1 MRSLPRAKICPA
13 GCWVW
18 SSATTVAEYPHSS
31 APEETSPLSRL
42 PMPTQRPIHRERL
55 STSSGR
61 LSPATTT
68 STTPKRVPIR
78 VPRARNRLFSTSMPR
93 TGWDTAHTVIAA
105 HCGWSSPISQAT
117 TSASQEARAVRRP
130 NPMRATSKPRR
141 ASQGV
146 IARTLL
152 IYCPAVEQT
161 DPAVNQ
167 LQSVEHRFQL
177 RIGQVSQHLLF
188 YVAQLLA
195 DLAYGNLARLGQH
208 DQFDATVLG
217 CSQPL
222 DVAAAFERI
231 EQTNQAGAINAH
243 QRGEFLLTDAVAG
256 FGQMD
261 QGSPADI
268 GQTDGG
274 HLLVDGSAPE
284 ARQHGKP
291 DTETIPG

>member
-1 MRSLPRAKICPA
+1 
-13 GCWVW
+13 
-18 SSATTVAEYPHSS
+18 
-31 APEETSPLSRL
+31 
-42 PMPTQRPIHRERL
+42 MPTQRPIHRDRL

-105 HCGWSSPISQAT
+105 HCGCSSPISQA
-117 TSASQEARAVRRP
+117 
-130 NPMRATSKPRR
+130 
-141 ASQGV
+141 V

-222 DVAAAFERI
+222 DVA
-231 EQTNQAGAINAH
+231 
-243 QRGEFLLTDAVAG
+243 
-256 FGQMD
+256 
-261 QGSPADI
+261 
-268 GQTDGG
+268 
-274 HLLVDGSAPE
+274 
-284 ARQHGKP
+284 
-291 DTETIPG
+291 